1 MAIDLSYL
9 KPPQEGDINVVALT
23 ADTASSAIDLLGSN
37 EMKSAKITISCD
49 EDAFYMFSKDHSGT
63 VTDPDPTATDGDG
76 PCWSLPR
83 FTDRTFQV
91 GSRNRYIKVI
101 SASTT
106 NFRWR
111 VED

>member
-1 MAIDLSYL
+1 MDLTYL
-9 KPPQEGDINVVALT
+9 KPPQEDDINVVALT

-49 EDAFYMFSKDHSGT
+49 DDAFFTFSKDHSGT
-63 VTDPDPTATDGDG
+63 VTDPDPTATSGG
-76 PCWSLPR
+76 GRCWPLSR
-83 FTDRTFQV
+83 FTDRSFQV

-106 NFRWR
+106 YFRWR